1 MKPRGDCLY
10 AGEVTKRIGTI
21 MPYVLTLIADPSGPP
36 LIDESLIAAAGA
48 ALSTAGAVTEL
59 PCQLS
64 VGHAAE
70 IAFASQ
76 DAAKAVAAVRDRLSA
91 AAIDIVA
98 LPAAERRKALLV
110 ADLEST
116 IIRNECLEELGDAI
130 GRRPEMAAIT
140 RRAMNGEIDFAGA
153 LRERVGMLAGLP
165 AATLD
170 QVQERLEL
178 MPGARALV
186 ATMRTH
192 GARTALVSG
201 GFRVFAE
208 RIGAAL
214 GFDHWQANELLIQKG
229 RLSGSVA
236 EPILDRETKKAILTR
251 LAADHG
257 LRPEQSLAVGD
268 GANDLPMILAAGLGV
283 AYHAKPSVAATAP
296 VRIDHGDLTAL
307 LYLQGYAQDQFRE

>member
-1 MKPRGDCLY
+1 MKPCDDCLY
-10 AGEVTKRIGTI
+10 VGEVTKHIGSV
-21 MPYVLTLIADPSGPP
+21 MPYVLSLIADPSGPP

-48 ALSTAGAVTEL
+48 ALTAAGAVTEL
-59 PCQLS
+59 PRQL
-64 VGHAAE
+64 GLGEAAE
-70 IAFASQ
+70 IAFATH
-76 DAAKAVAAVRDRLSA
+76 DAARAVAAVRGRLSA

-98 LPAAERRKALLV
+98 LPSADRRKALLV

-178 MPGARALV
+178 MPGARTLV
-186 ATMRTH
+186 ATMRAH
-192 GARTALVSG
+192 GARAALVSG

-214 GFDHWQANELLIQKG
+214 GFDHWQANELLIQDDK
-229 RLSGSVA
+229 LSGAVA
-236 EPILDRETKKAILTR
+236 EPILDRETKKAILLR
-251 LAADHG
+251 LAAEQG
-257 LRPEQSLAVGD
+257 LGPEQSLAVGD
-268 GANDLPMILAAGLGV
+268 GANDLPMILEAGLGV
-283 AYHAKPSVAATAP
+283 AYHAKPSVAAAAP